1 MLLYLSTSAACRPSV
16 GGEPVGS
23 LDDDD
28 EVERE
33 GAAWDGAATVTVWTT
48 GFAVST
54 IWPGASVVVGALVL
68 AGSDETVSLAGVPDV
83 VAAGTRW
90 ITT

>member
-1 MLLYLSTSAACRPSV
+1 MLPLVVAAGA
-16 GGEPVGS
+16 GGGDGA
-23 LDDDD
+23 LACGAGDDDDD

-54 IWPGASVVVGALVL
+54 IGPGASVVVGALVL